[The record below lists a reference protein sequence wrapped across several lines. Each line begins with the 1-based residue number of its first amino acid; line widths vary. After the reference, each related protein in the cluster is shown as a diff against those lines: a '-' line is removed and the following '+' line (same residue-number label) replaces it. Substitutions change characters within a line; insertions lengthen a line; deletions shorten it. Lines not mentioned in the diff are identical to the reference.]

1 MELIVDKNGTK
12 EYYDE
17 MLFVISRFNKYS
29 KKPNVKAQLLTK
41 YLFKYLFFDLLG
53 IILAICFYIIFHNNY
68 FIFMMG
74 AIVLIMIYTIILYNN
89 AKKQIN
95 NYLNDTSIKRI
106 IIDNDYIRYQNDSV
120 DYKISLAD
128 IKYIIVNK
136 YSVVFLP
143 NNINTIC
150 ISLSIE
156 YLDFVKEA
164 LKDNKAS
171 DKLIFNN

>member
-41 YLFKYLFFDLLG
+41 FLFKYLIFDLLG
-53 IILAICFYIIFHNNY
+53 IVLAICFYIIFHNNY

-106 IIDNDYIRYQNDSV
+106 IIDNDYIRYRNDSV